1 MMLTR
6 IYIVRDAFV
15 TQDEITI
22 FKEMLHEFTDED
34 WEYEVTEWKGSG
46 FRPTFFGIAPGIF
59 DGVFHIGSLRIGEFS
74 VGNRMVVMRRTMILS
89 FSS

>member
-46 FRPTFFGIAPGIF
+46 FRPTFFGIALGIF
-59 DGVFHIGSLRIGEFS
+59 DGVFHIGSNDFELLFIATRPGGPLNII
-74 VGNRMVVMRRTMILS
+74 V
-89 FSS
+89 SSN